1 MLKMCKWIL
10 KNWRKWLQ
18 KTKDNMIDLWKMFKW
33 SFACE
38 EMEPYKIVQVL
49 YFKKVKCAKIYKNEK
64 RNGDK
69 KQEFI
74 VF

>member
-1 MLKMCKWIL
+1 M
-10 KNWRKWLQ
+10 
-18 KTKDNMIDLWKMFKW
+18 DLWKMFKW

-38 EMEPYKIVQVL
+38 EMEPHKIVQVL

-64 RNGDK
+64 RNGDE

>member
-1 MLKMCKWIL
+1 MQMNFEKLEKMTS
-10 KNWRKWLQ
+10 
-18 KTKDNMIDLWKMFKW
+18 KTKDNMMDLWKMFKW

-49 YFKKVKCAKIYKNEK
+49 YFKKVKCAKIYKN
-64 RNGDK
+64 K
-69 KQEFI
+69 KGKEDGKQKFI